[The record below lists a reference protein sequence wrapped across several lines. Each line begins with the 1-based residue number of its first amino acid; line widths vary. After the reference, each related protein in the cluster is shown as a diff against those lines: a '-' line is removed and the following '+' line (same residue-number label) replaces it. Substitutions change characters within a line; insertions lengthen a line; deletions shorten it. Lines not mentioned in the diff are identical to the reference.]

1 MSVTHPAG
9 TPAHPPHRGSI
20 LVEDAVVVA
29 HTAHA
34 DGQYTLTVESPR
46 IVERVAPGHFVH
58 LSCGEALKMRR
69 PMSVMRVHPEAGT
82 LEILYK
88 VHGLGT
94 DLLARQAVGS
104 QLSMIGPIGQPF
116 RLSGYR
122 PIVMLIGGGVGIPP
136 MVALAEHIR
145 EVAPE
150 VRILACLGSEVRFPF
165 EPRPS
170 QILTPA
176 LPAEVTATMPLFE
189 DWQIPTRLASHAG
202 FAGCF
207 EGFVTDLA
215 DHWLTALTAAEATP
229 TTIPDL
235 ANAAGS
241 ARLEGSGIGTN
252 GMVDKADIELYAC
265 GPTPMLAA
273 VQRLAAR
280 HDLPAQLSLE
290 EFMACAVGGCAGC
303 TVPIRTDAGVAMRRV
318 CVDGPVFE
326 ASTVIFDY

>member
-1 MSVTHPAG
+1 MSTADAAAADHK
-9 TPAHPPHRGSI
+9 PHRNTL
-20 LVEDAVVVA
+20 LVEEAVVVR
-29 HTAHA
+29 HVAHA
-34 DGQYTLTVESPR
+34 DAQFTITLASPR
-46 IVERVAPGHFVH
+46 IVSRVAPGHFVH

-69 PMSVMRVHPEAGT
+69 PMSVMRTDQAAGT
-82 LEILYK
+82 LDILYK

-94 DLLARQAVGS
+94 ELLSRQAVDTP
-104 QLSMIGPIGQPF
+104 LSMIGPIGQPF
-116 RLSGYR
+116 RRAGYR
-122 PIVMLIGGGVGIPP
+122 RNVMLIGGGVGIPP

-145 EVAPE
+145 QTAPD

-170 QILTPA
+170 CILTPA
-176 LPAEVTATMPLFE
+176 LPPAVTATMPLFE
-189 DWQIPTRLASHAG
+189 DWGIPTRLASHAG
-202 FAGCF
+202 FPGCF

-215 DHWLTALTAAEATP
+215 DHWLTALAAEDDAAHGRLGDGTGHS
-229 TTIPDL
+229 DL
-235 ANAAGS
+235 
-241 ARLEGSGIGTN
+241 
-252 GMVDKADIELYAC
+252 DIELFAC

-280 HDLPAQLSLE
+280 HRLPAQLSLE

-326 ASTVIFDY
+326 AASVIFDY